1 MALRRLP
8 SHALPSRRPARFAW
22 PVRGNPSGVN
32 AIGMADYRVGI
43 QDAPPIALNREP
55 EMPRRRQISVRWLVG
70 TFLTG
75 CAGAALMSGALYTAF
90 DRELHFARAATIAEA
105 ELDPSERKGDRAMP
119 VAQWE
124 DTRQIIE
131 ESELRTVGDKEFIRI
146 RPYVRVSASLKPVMG
161 DFAEVIPAF
170 DPLKLYA
177 DAGAWDAG
185 QPEDEA
191 PAAQTRVK
199 VTTSP
204 LPLDPAAFADANAAE
219 VEIDFAVREALAFAS
234 DGTLDASLMPDLFN
248 IHGNDQVTSLDLS
261 VLQADIGDL
270 DGGTGDGAIPAG
282 GEATELTED
291 AIAEREFDLATI
303 AGDDVE
309 RPISYLVKHSAPMSI
324 DGAEARVLA
333 VERGDTL
340 MTILVANG
348 STAEEARAISAAMAS
363 EHRIVNLAEGQEIV
377 LHLVPDPTGIG
388 RTYPV
393 RVSLRDEAGHDHAVA
408 MTQTG
413 EFVAIRSA
421 EPSLA
426 LRQAVDAN
434 AQAPNATVF
443 QSIYATLLAQ
453 DIPEPMIEELIR
465 VFSFDVDYQRRVS
478 ADDRIELFFSQPVTS
493 DSTSE
498 EEPELLF
505 AEVVLRGEP
514 QRFYRFRTAD
524 DGTVDFYDEE
534 GRSAK
539 KFLMRKPMSGGQFR
553 SGFGMRRHPI
563 LRYRRMHNGVDW
575 AARTGTPIMAAG
587 NGVIELADWKSG
599 YGRHVQIR
607 HANGYKTTYSHMSG
621 FGRGIADGVRV
632 RQGQVIGY
640 VGSSGLS
647 TGPHLH
653 YEVLVNGRFVDP
665 MRIRLPRGRVLDGRM
680 LAAFEREKARIDG
693 LLNRAPVSTE
703 VASVGN

>member
-1 MALRRLP
+1 
-8 SHALPSRRPARFAW
+8 
-22 PVRGNPSGVN
+22 
-32 AIGMADYRVGI
+32 MADYRVGI
-43 QDAPPIALNREP
+43 QDAPPIALNPEP
-55 EMPRRRQISVRWLVG
+55 EPPRRRQISVRWLVG

-105 ELDPSERKGDRAMP
+105 NLDPSERKGDRAMP

-146 RPYVRVSASLKPVMG
+146 RPYVRVSASLKPTMG
-161 DFAEVIPAF
+161 EFAEQIPAF

-177 DAGAWDAG
+177 DAGAWDDG
-185 QPEDEA
+185 QPEEELPAEEA
-191 PAAQTRVK
+191 RVK

-204 LPLDPAAFADANAAE
+204 LPLDPAVFADASAADVE
-219 VEIDFAVREALAFAS
+219 VDFAVREALAFAS

-248 IHGNDQVTSLDLS
+248 IHGEDQGGSIDLNI
-261 VLQADIGDL
+261 LQADIGDL
-270 DGGTGDGAIPAG
+270 DDGTGDGAIPVESEG
-282 GEATELTED
+282 D
-291 AIAEREFDLATI
+291 ALAEETVAERDFDLATI
-303 AGDDVE
+303 AGPDVV
-309 RPISYLVKHSAPMSI
+309 RPISYLVKHSAPVSI
-324 DGAEARVLA
+324 EDAQTRV
-333 VERGDTL
+333 VTVQRGDTL
-340 MTILVANG
+340 MTVLVANG
-348 STAEEARAISAAMAS
+348 STTEEARAVAAALAS
-363 EHRIVNLAEGQEIV
+363 EHRIVNLTEGQEIT
-377 LHLVPDPTGIG
+377 LHLIPDPTGVG
-388 RTYPV
+388 TVYPI
-393 RVSLRDEAGHDHAVA
+393 RVSMRDATGHEHAVA
-408 MTQTG
+408 MTKAG
-413 EFVAIRSA
+413 EFVALRSV
-421 EPSLA
+421 EPTLD
-426 LRQAVDAN
+426 LRQATDAT
-434 AQAPNATVF
+434 AQAPQASVF
-443 QSIYATLLAQ
+443 QSIYATLMAQ
-453 DIPEPMIEELIR
+453 EIPEPMIEELIR
-465 VFSFDVDYQRRVS
+465 IFSFDVDYQRRVS
-478 ADDRIELFFSQPVTS
+478 LDDRIELFFSMPVES
-493 DSTSE
+493 DEASE
-498 EEPELLF
+498 EDPELLF

-514 QRFYRFRTAD
+514 RRFYRFRTAD

-575 AARTGTPIMAAG
+575 SARTGTPIMAAG
-587 NGVIELADWKSG
+587 NGVVELSEWKSG
-599 YGRHVQIR
+599 YGRHVQLR

-621 FGRGIADGVRV
+621 FGRGIAEGVRV

-703 VASVGN
+703 VASAGN